1 MRSKNY
7 ILKIMT
13 LFNYILDNNVFLYV
27 GFSATV
33 GMISY
38 KFVSSYL
45 NSFYVDK
52 GVQTPAW
59 EDYSDRI
66 SQIGAE
72 SITSIETIT
81 PISEN
86 VSPTIQTTSEIGTQ
100 TSTDSISTLT
110 TVLPIPPINI
120 EMIPNPDL
128 AAKVLDTITVGQF
141 YVDRASALADM
152 AWGGIF

>member
-1 MRSKNY
+1 M
-7 ILKIMT
+7 
-13 LFNYILDNNVFLYV
+13 FL
-27 GFSATV
+27 
-33 GMISY
+33 
-38 KFVSSYL
+38 SYL

-52 GVQTPAW
+52 GIQTAAW

-66 SQIGAE
+66 SQIGSK